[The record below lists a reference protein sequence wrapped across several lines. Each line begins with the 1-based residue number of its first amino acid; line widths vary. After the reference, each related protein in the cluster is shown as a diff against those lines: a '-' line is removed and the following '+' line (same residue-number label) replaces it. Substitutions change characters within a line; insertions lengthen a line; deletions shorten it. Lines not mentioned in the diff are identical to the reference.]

1 MTCRTERTHPLWD
14 SLRKRDALEQAE
26 RRDRR
31 VERQKLAPEFRKER
45 DDENA
50 HRRDL

>member
-1 MTCRTERTHPLWD
+1 MTCKAHRTHPLWS

-31 VERQKLAPEFRKER
+31 IERARLAPEFRKEKR
-45 DDENA
+45 YEG
-50 HRRDL
+50 R